1 MSQNNAT
8 NQVTT
13 VVHHRVKLDMVD
25 DYRRWQQGISD
36 ESRKFAGFIDIQV
49 IEPGIVTDA
58 NNEFVIIFSFK
69 NNDLL
74 EKWLNSPQRKKWLD
88 KADEFSCGE
97 PMIETFEGLAHWF
110 KKDQS
115 VPTWK
120 MTFVS
125 FLAIWP
131 LVHFMSPP
139 IQKILNLSPFMEELI
154 TTFVITIA
162 MSYVALPLMSRIFN
176 RWLKA

>member
-1 MSQNNAT
+1 MNQNNAS

-13 VVHHRVKLDMVD
+13 VVHHKVKLDMVD
-25 DYRRWQQGISD
+25 QYRQWQLDISN

-49 IEPGIVTDA
+49 IEPGMVTDS

-69 NNDLL
+69 NNELL
-74 EKWLNSPQRKKWLD
+74 EKWLNSPQRKNWLD
-88 KADEFSCGE
+88 KASDFSCE
-97 PMIETFEGLAHWF
+97 DPTITTFEGLAHWF

-120 MTFVS
+120 MTCVS

-131 LVHFMSPP
+131 LVHFVSPP

-154 TTFVITIA
+154 TTFIITIA
-162 MSYVALPLMSRIFN
+162 MSYIALPLMSRIFN